1 MYRDKAT
8 RALLLAVSVLLVS
21 PMLAAKGLEY
31 SYADVGYL
39 KYNGDDYDVAGG
51 AVNASFGVFELLAL
65 RAGYTRGWTDNYPK
79 SQDPSGDPDLN
90 GFMAGLRPHYSIT
103 DNMDVYGDL
112 LYSNN
117 KFNGDRSRTDIG
129 WIYDAGIRWQALKW
143 AELNVAGQYRSGS
156 IDASFLVVNP
166 VFKLTKSLDL
176 SVSTSQGSNDSDY
189 FAGLRLNF

>member
-1 MYRDKAT
+1 MYCNKAT

-21 PMLAAKGLEY
+21 PVLAAKGLEY

-39 KYNGDDYDVAGG
+39 KFNGDHFDMAGG
-51 AVNASFGVFELLAL
+51 TVNASFGVFDLLAL
-65 RAGYTRGWTDNYPK
+65 RLGYTRGWTNNYPRN
-79 SQDPSGDPDLN
+79 QDPSGDPDLN
-90 GFMAGLRPHYSIT
+90 AFLAGLRPHYSIT
-103 DNMDVYGDL
+103 DHMDVYGDL

-143 AELNVAGQYRSGS
+143 VELNVAGQYRSGN
-156 IDASFLVVNP
+156 IDSSFLVFNP

-176 SVSTSQGSNDSDY
+176 SLSTSQGSDDSDY
-189 FAGLRLNF
+189 FAGLRLKF